1 MTKISFIYFDVGGV
15 MIQDFSDSPKWE
27 QMMNVMGIAS
37 ERHNEFTEYYDTID
51 TEICLGRHVDTY
63 IPEISSKF
71 DLTLPP
77 DFSME
82 KYFIDHFDRNIE
94 IWKVVESI
102 SSKGL
107 RIGLLTDQYPGMMD
121 EAMAKKLFPP
131 VIWDSIIDST
141 KVGCRKPMPEIYDI
155 AEQKAGVA
163 ASEILFID
171 NREKNLVPARAR
183 GWQTYLYDSKDYNTS
198 NQKLADFL
206 ASKMLN

>member
-1 MTKISFIYFDVGGV
+1 
-15 MIQDFSDSPKWE
+15 
-27 QMMNVMGIAS
+27 
-37 ERHNEFTEYYDTID
+37 
-51 TEICLGRHVDTY
+51 
-63 IPEISSKF
+63 
-71 DLTLPP
+71 
-77 DFSME
+77 
-82 KYFIDHFDRNIE
+82 
-94 IWKVVESI
+94 
-102 SSKGL
+102 
-107 RIGLLTDQYPGMMD
+107 MMD